1 MKRLLT
7 IISLTLVLVL
17 CLFMFASCGV
27 KSYAKR
33 LEKAGYTVENATKNE
48 INETNKAA
56 GGEYKIK
63 AALEA
68 TNGKDYVWIMKF
80 ATKKQA
86 KDQAAVMEAYGGFV
100 VEVKGKALIYG
111 TSQGVKDALGK

>member
-1 MKRLLT
+1 MLG
-7 IISLTLVLVL
+7 
-17 CLFMFASCGV
+17 SCGV